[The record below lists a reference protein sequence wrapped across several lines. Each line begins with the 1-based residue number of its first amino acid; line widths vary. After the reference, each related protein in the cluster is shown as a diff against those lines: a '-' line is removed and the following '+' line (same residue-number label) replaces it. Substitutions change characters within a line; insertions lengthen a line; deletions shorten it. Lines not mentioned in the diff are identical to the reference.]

1 MNIKS
6 WSDHL
11 LFALAFSF
19 SISLSSQV
27 SFATGNASA
36 GGSRRADFFNSIR
49 KNKRTADE
57 RGLPTV
63 GSVYIN
69 EKFKPCKIYY
79 KDELIG
85 NFLYRHNAFNDE
97 IEIRSENVADTTVSS
112 LVIVRNIWV
121 EDDQTKK
128 KMGVMTF
135 QNEDESLRNGYLYPI
150 VNEGKYQLYFK
161 NQVKFTEGTI
171 PANSFV
177 RPTPNRFTHFRRY
190 FFKVDDKPMALQ
202 LDKSK
207 SSILKHL
214 PKEAREK
221 AKTFMKE
228 NRISMKDEEDLQS
241 LVNYLNQI

>member
-1 MNIKS
+1 
-6 WSDHL
+6 
-11 LFALAFSF
+11 
-19 SISLSSQV
+19 
-27 SFATGNASA
+27 
-36 GGSRRADFFNSIR
+36 
-49 KNKRTADE
+49 
-57 RGLPTV
+57 
-63 GSVYIN
+63 
-69 EKFKPCKIYY
+69 
-79 KDELIG
+79 
-85 NFLYRHNAFNDE
+85 
-97 IEIRSENVADTTVSS
+97 
-112 LVIVRNIWV
+112 
-121 EDDQTKK
+121 
-128 KMGVMTF
+128 MGVMTF